1 MLIFIL
7 VSGWMTTY
15 KNIDIEG
22 NIEMNIILFLV
33 SVTTHIV
40 FGGLIFFE
48 RDAYH
53 KYHDFSG
60 IVGFFYIVLKLI
72 MVAFCA
78 YFYKENRPIL
88 ILTSYILDEWNR

>member
-1 MLIFIL
+1 MLILIL

-78 YFYKENRPIL
+78 YFYKENRPD
-88 ILTSYILDEWNR
+88 SQKMEKK